1 MKLFD
6 AIFGPGFRPR
16 TLKDAAFPPEGRS
29 VWRTLFNAPR
39 VLLSRRRQAVR
50 QHLTQDQRRHL
61 IRTLAIWGAIYSLP
75 LILGLAILASVP
87 TYGDVYIAPGCAA
100 VYAGFLLSYTSLRER
115 DRLIDE
121 LEAEN
126 KEQEGR

>member
-6 AIFGPGFRPR
+6 AVFGPGLRPR
-16 TLKDAAFPPEGRS
+16 TLKDTVLPPEGRG
-29 VWRTLFNAPR
+29 VWHTLFNAPR
-39 VLLSRRRQAVR
+39 VLLNRRKQPVR
-50 QHLTQDQRRHL
+50 HHLTQDQRRHL

-100 VYAGFLLSYTSLRER
+100 VYAGFLLSYTALRER